1 MPQFDKLT
9 FFTQIFWL
17 TIIFFG
23 FYFVTLQTYLP
34 KIAAVIKT
42 RKKKIDSGIASI
54 ASSKI
59 ESVKVTNS
67 LNTLLELFFNNS
79 KSELN
84 FNITKGYSWSSSPKI
99 AGYVDSEFYNSFQ
112 QGFAI
117 LKRNLNKKI
126 VFGSLN

>member
-42 RKKKIDSGIASI
+42 RKKKIDSGIAGI
-54 ASSKI
+54 ARSKI
-59 ESVKVTNS
+59 ESVKVTSS

-99 AGYVDSEFYNSFQ
+99 AGYVDSKFYKSFQ

>member
-84 FNITKGYSWSSSPKI
+84 FNITRGYSWSSSPKI
-99 AGYVDSEFYNSFQ
+99 AGYVDSEFYKSFQ